1 VTAVSTPETD
11 LDALLGQWAAA
22 PMEGASVD
30 VAAILAQPQLRDAP
44 RRAAPA
50 WRPALMAAS
59 LALVVAVGGWIGLS
73 DRFAPTTPIEV
84 AAAPPSA
91 GAGAA
96 EADAAFAYVFTP
108 TAAEEDLI

>member
-1 VTAVSTPETD
+1 MLPPSWRSRSCA
-11 LDALLGQWAAA
+11 
-22 PMEGASVD
+22 MH
-30 VAAILAQPQLRDAP
+30 
-44 RRAAPA
+44 RAAQ
-50 WRPALMAAS
+50 
-59 LALVVAVGGWIGLS
+59 VVAVGGWIGLS